1 MKLGKGKK
9 ALSVLSAMFPFILL
23 AILRFYDGAWSLPL
37 KFYPVLVNLV
47 FLAVFG
53 LSLRRSETQVFRF
66 AVLADSSILSS
77 PNRHEIEEY
86 CRKVTLLW
94 CAFFIANAFAA
105 GFTAV
110 FMESWIWALYNGF
123 IVYILMGILFAGE
136 FLARKRFQR
145 KLG

>member
-1 MKLGKGKK
+1 M
-9 ALSVLSAMFPFILL
+9 LSVMFPFILL
-23 AILRFYDGAWSLPL
+23 AILRFFDGAWSLPL

-66 AVLADSSILSS
+66 AVLADSSILNS

-94 CAFFIANAFAA
+94 CAFFIANAFVA

-110 FMESWIWALYNGF
+110 FMENWIWALYNGF